1 MSSLVVWINLCTR
14 MELKYFYLNLF
25 LYQDMPDMLSPEA
38 CHRKNS
44 PELDA
49 TQRKQYFWSS
59 AKSQE

>member
-1 MSSLVVWINLCTR
+1 
-14 MELKYFYLNLF
+14 MEKIGTTSFHSKIFSVTAGPDLKYFYLNLF

-49 TQRKQYFWSS
+49 TQRKQYFLV
-59 AKSQE
+59 